1 MNEIHLFGM
10 NEIQYFGWAS
20 VYFGLLLMNFGFWSN
35 FDTGFGGIPI
45 LRTITSQ
52 IGLIMSGAVFYG
64 IGGILAH
71 LGMYL

>member
-1 MNEIHLFGM
+1 M
-10 NEIQYFGWAS
+10 NEIQSFGWFS
-20 VYFGLLLMNFGFWSN
+20 VYFGLLIMSFGFVRSTE
-35 FDTGFGGIPI
+35 TGFGGIPI
-45 LRTITSQ
+45 LRAITSQ